1 LPLTGKAVVDVLITE
16 KCVFQVDAEKGLL
29 LTEIAEGYTTDD
41 IIKFTGCPINVNM
54 KKRMCFFYLFF
65 YINFILDF

>member
-54 KKRMCFFYLFF
+54 KKRMLFF
-65 YINFILDF
+65 LSIFLF

>member
-1 LPLTGKAVVDVLITE
+1 MPLTGKAVVDVLITE

-41 IIKFTGCPINVNM
+41 IIKFTVCPINVNM
-54 KKRMCFFYLFF
+54 KKTNVVFFIYF
-65 YINFILDF
+65 FILDF

>member
-54 KKRMCFFYLFF
+54 KNEWFFFIFF
-65 YINFILDF
+65 FILDF